1 MVLGRKHKMK
11 TREWTVRALD
21 TGIARLEGVWGSLFV
36 RGEFYDLL
44 KTFGL
49 LNIDTCIRVE
59 HKSYCVKDDKLYNY
73 IEITNLD
80 TGIKYY
86 GSICIEDLTESDS
99 NLDFYYGMNADY
111 LTQQVRLENE

>member
-1 MVLGRKHKMK
+1 MK
-11 TREWTVRALD
+11 TREWTVRAID
-21 TGIARLEGVWGSLFV
+21 IGIARLEGVWGSLFV
-36 RGEFYDLL
+36 HGEFYNLL

-49 LNIDTCIRVE
+49 INIDTHIRVE
-59 HKSYCVKDDKLYNY
+59 HKSYYVKDDKLYNN

-99 NLDFYYGMNADY
+99 NLDFYYGMNAEY
-111 LTQQVRLENE
+111 LTFGVRLENE